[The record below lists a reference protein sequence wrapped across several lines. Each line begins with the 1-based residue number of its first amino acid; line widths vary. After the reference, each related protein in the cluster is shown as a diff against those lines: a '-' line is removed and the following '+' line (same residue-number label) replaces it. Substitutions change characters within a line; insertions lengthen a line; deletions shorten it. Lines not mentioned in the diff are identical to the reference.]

1 MIDLDLRVPSIDGT
15 LSQIEAKHLKFGMG
29 NGDGMA
35 KFYEDVARPWEGAQ
49 HVALRQLTA
58 GADDFDTVHS
68 IYGAAMEMQT
78 FSMSFISAHGLFC
91 LAAHLKASPCAE
103 LASFTGIVYGFGSS
117 KLANK
122 SGMNHAHGSPWAAQD
137 LLVPVLYLMNGRPAS
152 IYSNWHTDPVAK
164 DDNALFA
171 FSGSDIQVALDCIA
185 QEPVLT

>member
-1 MIDLDLRVPSIDGT
+1 MMSLNFRVPHIDGT
-15 LSQIEAKHLKFGMG
+15 LSQIEAKHLRFGPG

-35 KFYEDVARPWEGAQ
+35 KFFEDVARPWEGDQ

-58 GADDFDTVHS
+58 STNDFDTVHS

-78 FSMSFISAHGLFC
+78 FSMSFITAHGLFC
-91 LAAHLKASPCAE
+91 LAAHLKATPSAE

-122 SGMNHAHGSPWAAQD
+122 SGMNQAHGSPWAAQD

-152 IYSNWHTDPVAK
+152 IYCNWHTDQIAE

-171 FSGSDIQVALDCIA
+171 FSDSDVSLALDFLA
-185 QEPVLT
+185 QQTVEA